1 MQRVSRAC
9 CASERSK
16 VSTSS
21 KLVWRI
27 LWPLVGF
34 ALWLGLASN
43 ARAEVHT
50 VHFQKAQM
58 LELAGGSLDASPPV
72 LIDGNW
78 QSDDWRE
85 VSLPYQVPRE
95 TRTGQEQEAVVTRWF
110 RLPMNADEYVTGD
123 FFLYLP
129 RWQTIGRLSVYVDDR
144 LVFHSRG
151 SAVWN
156 AFNIPLWQPV
166 TLPGVTTPPKMV
178 LLRVV
183 SLRSS
188 GLGLSSAW
196 IGHQEDLI
204 LRHRL
209 REILQVQVPFL
220 TSGAFLAIGLFS
232 LMVWVKRSH
241 EPAYALFFLASAFF
255 FLRCLHYHSG
265 GRQLLLPDD
274 WFGWITLNSLGW
286 LVVVVYLFTA
296 RLGIRRLPWLE
307 RSALTLMTV
316 CTALTVP
323 GLLTAAQLAL
333 VAPAVYAVQWLVN
346 VGVTFSALWLACR
359 ARVHEACWVSAWGV
373 LTIPFGVHDW
383 LLHNRLIDAESFYL
397 LPYNGI
403 GLFMIFM
410 TVVFRRYVG
419 ALNEAESANRQ
430 LEARLSER
438 EAALARSH
446 ERLREIERGQTRVQE
461 RQRLMQDMHDGLGS
475 SLVSAL
481 YAVELGQLKGEDV
494 AQVLREC
501 IDDLKLAID
510 SLEPAH
516 TDLVMLLAALRFRL
530 SPRLQASGTRLE
542 WAVED
547 VPPLAWIDPRSALH
561 ILRILQEVF
570 TNIVKHAG
578 ATHIRVG
585 TRQEGDRVCVT
596 VDDDGIGFVPDQAA
610 TNATASGTTKG
621 RGLDNLA
628 RRAATL
634 GARVQWWPL
643 HKGTRFE
650 LSLPLASPLSPQRAN
665 S

>member
-1 MQRVSRAC
+1 MQRASRAC
-9 CASERSK
+9 CASERAR
-16 VSTSS
+16 VPVFHGR
-21 KLVWRI
+21 VWPFWCG
-27 LWPLVGF
+27 LLGF
-34 ALWLGLASN
+34 VLLLGLVSS
-43 ARAEVHT
+43 ARAEHHV
-50 VHFQKAQM
+50 VHFVQAQM
-58 LELAGGSLDASPPV
+58 LEVPGGDLEASPPV
-72 LIDGNW
+72 LMDSDREMEGW
-78 QSDDWRE
+78 QE
-85 VSLPYQVPRE
+85 VSLPYQVPRQAHTAQGE
-95 TRTGQEQEAVVTRWF
+95 KEVVTRWF
-110 RLPMNADEYVTGD
+110 RVSVNASEDATGEY
-123 FFLYLP
+123 FLYLP

-156 AFNIPLWQPV
+156 AFNIPVWQPV
-166 TLPGVTTPPKMV
+166 GLPGVVAPPKTV

-188 GLGLSSAW
+188 GLGLSSVW
-196 IGHQEDLI
+196 IGPQEDLI

-209 REILQVQVPFL
+209 RDTLQVQVPFIA
-220 TSGAFLAIGLFS
+220 SGAFLAIGLFS
-232 LMVWVKRSH
+232 LAVWVKRRR
-241 EPAYALFFLASAFF
+241 EPAYGLFFLASALF

-265 GRQLLLPDD
+265 GRHLLVPDD
-274 WFGWITLNSLGW
+274 WFGWVTLNSMGW

-307 RSALTLMTV
+307 GVALALMSLCTILTL
-316 CTALTVP
+316 P
-323 GLLTAAQLAL
+323 GLLDAAQLAM
-333 VAPAVYAVQWLVN
+333 VGPAVYAVQ
-346 VGVTFSALWLACR
+346 GVIGVCITLSALWMACR
-359 ARVHEACWVSAWGV
+359 DQVREACWVAAWS
-373 LTIPFGVHDW
+373 LLSIPFGVHDW
-383 LLHNRLIDAESFYL
+383 LLHNRLLNAEHIYL
-397 LPYNGI
+397 LPYNSI

-410 TVVFRRYVG
+410 AVVYRRYVG
-419 ALNEAESANRQ
+419 ALSEAEVANRQ

-438 EAALARSH
+438 EMALARSH
-446 ERLREIERGQTRVQE
+446 ERLREIERSQTRVQE

-481 YAVELGQLKGEDV
+481 YAVELGQLKDQDV

-585 TRQEGDRVCVT
+585 TRQKGDRVCVT
-596 VDDDGIGFVPDQAA
+596 VDDDGTGFLPDLAA
-610 TNATASGTTKG
+610 SKAGSVSLAKG
-621 RGLDNLA
+621 RGLGNLT
-628 RRAATL
+628 RRAQAL
-634 GARVQWWPL
+634 GAQVEWLPL
-643 HKGTRFE
+643 KKGTRFE
-650 LSLPLASPLSPQRAN
+650 LCLPLASPLSPQQAN